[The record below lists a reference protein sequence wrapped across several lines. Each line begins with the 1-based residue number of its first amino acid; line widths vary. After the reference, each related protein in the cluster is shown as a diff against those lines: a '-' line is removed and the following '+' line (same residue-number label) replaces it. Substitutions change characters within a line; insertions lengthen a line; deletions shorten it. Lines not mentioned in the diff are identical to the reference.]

1 MPTAPGVDPGKRYR
15 RDIDGLRAV
24 AVLPVLMFHLNVP
37 GFAGGFVG
45 VDIFFVISGY
55 LLTGVILEEAAAKS
69 FSLAG
74 FYERR
79 IRRIL
84 PALIAMLTVV
94 SIVCWLT
101 LSPLQNYDFAQSVLA
116 TVAFASNALFA
127 MRLDYF
133 AGITAESRPLLHT
146 WSLGVEE
153 QFYLILPFI
162 MLAVLRWAPKRISI
176 VLVAL
181 GMASFLLS
189 VIATSAE
196 PEIAFY
202 HLPFRMW
209 ELLTGCL
216 LATLPRPGPSPGTAL
231 LQGFAGLILIT
242 ATVVLYDQYLPFPGI
257 GAVAPVIGS
266 ALIIRAGE
274 RREHPVGRLLSSR
287 PLVGVGLISY
297 SLYLWHWPPIILI
310 QLYLARFVTE
320 PERVAIFVFALAMAV
335 LSWRFVERP
344 FRDPRRFSRRA
355 IFIMAAGAMG
365 ALACAALVPIFT
377 LAGHATAGLDPRL
390 AAVEAMRRGPC
401 HLDSEQTFADWAGP
415 VRCGAGAG
423 RPRILLWGDS
433 HAGHLMPGIRDIA
446 AGGSAMQVVQV
457 SKTSCPPVLGLE
469 LPYGPNCA
477 QFNLDVAVMLAREH
491 FDQVI
496 LAANWEEYPLVGRVN
511 LLQDT
516 INFLRSRGMRVTVV
530 TQSPRFYFDDPA
542 AYEARYGLIVAGIKP
557 RTAITASFG
566 QLQGADL
573 FDPEAA
579 ICRDGQCPI
588 RDRVGYFFFDGH
600 HLSLHGSRLLAC
612 ALIRTRLPLRWLRGC
627 WVHRP

>member
-1 MPTAPGVDPGKRYR
+1 
-15 RDIDGLRAV
+15 
-24 AVLPVLMFHLNVP
+24 MFHLNVR
-37 GFAGGFVG
+37 GFSGGFVG
-45 VDIFFVISGY
+45 VDVFFVISGY
-55 LLTGVILEEAAAKS
+55 LLTGIILEEAGKGS
-69 FSLAG
+69 FSLLG

-79 IRRIL
+79 VRRIL
-84 PALIAMLTVV
+84 PALVAMLLVV
-94 SIVCWLT
+94 SIACWLT
-101 LSPLQNYDFAQSVLA
+101 LSPLQNYDFAQTVLA

-133 AGITAESRPLLHT
+133 AGITAENRPLLHT

-153 QFYLILPFI
+153 QFYLVLPFI
-162 MLAVLRWAPKRISI
+162 MLAVLRWAPKRISV

-181 GMASFLLS
+181 GLASFLLS
-189 VIATSAE
+189 VIVTAAE

-216 LATLPRPGPSPGTAL
+216 LATLKRPLAPSPRTAL
-231 LQGFAGLILIT
+231 LQGLAGLTMIA

-257 GAVAPVIGS
+257 GAVAPVIGA

-274 RREHPVGRLLSSR
+274 HGEHPVGRLLSSR

-310 QLYLARFVTE
+310 QLYLSRFVTE
-320 PERVAIFVFALAMAV
+320 PERVGIFIFALVMAA

-355 IFIMAAGAMG
+355 IFVMAAAAMG
-365 ALACAALVPIFT
+365 ALACGALLQIFSLSGRAAV
-377 LAGHATAGLDPRL
+377 GQDPRF

-401 HLDSEQTFADWAGP
+401 HLDSAQRFVDWAGP
-415 VRCGAGAG
+415 ERCGAGAG

-433 HAGHLMPGIRDIA
+433 HAAHLMPGIREIA
-446 AGGSAMQVVQV
+446 AGGGAMQVVQV
-457 SKTSCPPVLGLE
+457 SKTSCPPVLGLH
-469 LPYGPNCA
+469 LPYEPNCA
-477 QFNLDVAVMLAREH
+477 QFNLDVAAMLAREH

-496 LAANWEEYPLVGRVN
+496 LAATWEEYPLVGQLN
-511 LLQDT
+511 LIQDT
-516 INFLRSRGMRVTVV
+516 IDFIRSRGMRVTVV
-530 TQSPRFYFDDPA
+530 TQSPRFYFDNPA
-542 AYEARYGLIVAGIKP
+542 AYEARYGRIVAGIKP
-557 RTAITASFG
+557 RTEITASFS

-588 RDRVGYFFFDGH
+588 RDRDGYFFFDGH
-600 HLSLHGSRLLAC
+600 HLSIHGSRLMAC

-627 WVHRP
+627 WVYRP